1 MIHRLTG
8 GPQAVALDRLG
19 KDYRRLTFGVNGVV
33 IGVVNLVAIMTTA
46 RKMQDLVVAHV
57 FDQLQ
62 QLRVL
67 AKEMFAGKRRRWLC
81 SSAFRRRALRPC
93 AFAAGRCGLF
103 PTACP
108 TRYPTVL

>member
-67 AKEMFAGKRRRWLC
+67 AKEMFAGVSAAVGFVVLNFAGERFGHALLPQAGVVLCRLGARR
-81 SSAFRRRALRPC
+81 
-93 AFAAGRCGLF
+93 
-103 PTACP
+103 
-108 TRYPTVL
+108 